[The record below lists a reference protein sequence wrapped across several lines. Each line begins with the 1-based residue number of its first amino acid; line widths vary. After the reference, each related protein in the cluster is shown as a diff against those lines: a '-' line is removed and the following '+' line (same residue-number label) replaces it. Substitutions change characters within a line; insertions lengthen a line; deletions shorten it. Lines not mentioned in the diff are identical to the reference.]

1 MALYGVAVFLS
12 AFLLFQVQP
21 ILAKFLLPRYGG
33 GAAVWTSCLLF
44 FQVALL
50 GGYAWAHF
58 ARRWLP
64 EWHRRVHIA
73 LVALTLLSIPIL
85 PPPPDLSAI
94 SGDPVASIVL
104 LLALTVGLPY
114 LALAS
119 TGPLLQSWF
128 ADRYPGRSPYR
139 LYALSNIGSL
149 LGLLTYPVLVE
160 PSLTRDAQVVGWSI
174 LYLALVGLLAAVA
187 FGLRPVGGVAAAKE
201 IVASQP
207 PEPLGTKKVLTWL
220 LLAASASAL
229 LMAVTNHL
237 SQAVAV
243 VPFLWVLPL
252 ALYLLSFIVTFDSD
266 RWYDRRVFGAL
277 LAITVPAAVWALN
290 QGLSIDLRLGILIW
304 GSLLFVVCT
313 CCHGELV
320 RQRPDPQRLTLF
332 YLAVAAGGALGG
344 LFVGVVAPLVFSGYW
359 ELHIA
364 LGLACA
370 LIVDE
375 WLGGAKR
382 LAPMPRRVL
391 VGAAICAQLLLGTAL
406 FTNVRE
412 FQRDALVSSRNFY
425 GVLRVDYREDPEI
438 GDTLRLFH
446 GQTRHGFQYVN
457 LAKRRQIT
465 SYYAPESGIGMA
477 IEFHPRRDG
486 GSLRVGVVGLGVGT
500 LAAYGRDGESIRFW
514 EIDPDVER
522 IARSEFTYL
531 DDSLATVDVVL
542 GDARLR
548 MAQELRDHGPG
559 RYDVLAIDA
568 FSSDAIPIHLLTAE
582 AADLYW
588 ELLDRDGLLVFH
600 ISNRFLE
607 LEPVVRALALHT
619 GAQVMRFHTEKSRSR
634 GFDRSTWL
642 VLARRDS
649 EFLRHPEVKS
659 VGSLLDMSG
668 RAVPWTDDFASLWPV
683 LDLN

>member
-1 MALYGVAVFLS
+1 MALYGVAVFIS

-64 EWHRRVHIA
+64 VWHRRIHIA
-73 LVALTLLSIPIL
+73 LVGLTLVSIPIL
-85 PPPPDLSAI
+85 PPPPDLSAA
-94 SGDPVASIVL
+94 SGDPVSSIVL

-139 LYALSNIGSL
+139 LYALSNVGSL

-160 PSLTRDAQVVGWSI
+160 PGFTRDAQVVGWSI
-174 LYLALVGLLAAVA
+174 LYLVLVGLLTAVA
-187 FGLRPVGGVAAAKE
+187 FGKRPVVA
-201 IVASQP
+201 VATAEESVAP
-207 PEPLGTKKVLTWL
+207 APLEPLGAKKVITWL

-237 SQAVAV
+237 SQEVAV

-266 RWYDRRVFGAL
+266 RWYDRRVFGPL
-277 LAITVPAAVWALN
+277 LAITVPAAVWSMN
-290 QGLSIDLRLGILIW
+290 QGLDMDLRLGVLIW

-320 RQRPDPQRLTLF
+320 RQRPAPQRLTLF
-332 YLAVAAGGALGG
+332 YLMVAAGGALGG
-344 LFVGVVAPLVFSGYW
+344 LFVGVVAPLAFSGYW

-375 WLGGAKR
+375 WLSGAKR

-391 VGAAICAQLLLGTAL
+391 VGVAICAQLVLCVAL
-406 FTNVRE
+406 FANVRE
-412 FQRDALVSSRNFY
+412 FQGDALVSSRNFY
-425 GVLRVDYREDPEI
+425 GVLRVDYQEDPEI
-438 GDTLRLFH
+438 GDTLRLYH

-477 IEFHPRRDG
+477 IAHHPRREEG
-486 GSLRVGVVGLGVGT
+486 GLRVGVVGLGVGT
-500 LAAYGRDGESIRFW
+500 LAAYGRAGESVRFW

-522 IARSEFTYL
+522 IARTEFTYL
-531 DDSLATVDVVL
+531 EDSPATVDVVL

-548 MAQELRDHGPG
+548 MVQELREQGPR

-568 FSSDAIPIHLLTAE
+568 FSSDAIPIHLLTVE
-582 AADLYW
+582 AVDLYW

-600 ISNRFLE
+600 ISNRFVE

-619 GAQVMRFHTEKSRSR
+619 GAQAMRFDTEKSRSR
-634 GFDRSTWL
+634 GFDSSTWL
-642 VLARRDS
+642 VLARRGN
-649 EFLRHPEVKS
+649 EFLGYPEVES
-659 VGSLLDMSG
+659 IGSRLDLSG
-668 RAVPWTDDFASLWPV
+668 RAVLWTDDFASLWPV

>member
-1 MALYGVAVFLS
+1 MALYGIAVFIS

-64 EWHRRVHIA
+64 QWHRRVHIA
-73 LVALTLLSIPIL
+73 LVALTLVSIPIL
-85 PPPPDLSAI
+85 PPPPDLSAA
-94 SGDPVASIVL
+94 SGDPVSSIVL

-139 LYALSNIGSL
+139 LYALSNVGSL

-160 PSLTRDAQVVGWSI
+160 PGFTRDAQVVGWSS
-174 LYLALVGLLAAVA
+174 LYLVLVGLLTAVA
-187 FGLRPVGGVAAAKE
+187 FGKSPVVDTAATEESVAPSP
-201 IVASQP
+201 I
-207 PEPLGTKKVLTWL
+207 EPLGTKRVITWL

-237 SQAVAV
+237 SQEVAV

-266 RWYDRRVFGAL
+266 RWYDRRVFGPL
-277 LAITVPAAVWALN
+277 LAIAVPAAVWAMN
-290 QGLSIDLRLGILIW
+290 QGLSIDLRLGVLIW

-320 RQRPDPQRLTLF
+320 RQRPAPQRLTLF

-344 LFVGVVAPLVFSGYW
+344 LFVGVVAPLAFSGYW

-375 WLGGAKR
+375 WLGGLRR
-382 LAPMPRRVL
+382 LAPLPRRAM
-391 VGAAICAQLLLGTAL
+391 VGAAICGQLVLGTAL
-406 FTNVRE
+406 LANVRE
-412 FQRDALVSSRNFY
+412 FQGDALVSSRNFY
-425 GVLRVDYREDPEI
+425 GVLRVDYQEDPEI
-438 GDTLRLFH
+438 GDSLRLFH

-477 IEFHPRRDG
+477 IARHPRREEG
-486 GSLRVGVVGLGVGT
+486 GLRVGVVGLGVGT
-500 LAAYGRDGESIRFW
+500 LAAYGRVGESVRFW

-531 DDSLATVDVVL
+531 EDSPAAVDVVL

-548 MAQELRDHGPG
+548 MAQELREQGPS

-582 AADLYW
+582 AVDLYW
-588 ELLDRDGLLVFH
+588 KLLDLDGLLVFH
-600 ISNRFLE
+600 ISNRFVE

-619 GAQVMRFHTEKSRSR
+619 GAQVMRFRTEKSRSR

-642 VLARRDS
+642 VLGRRDN
-649 EFLRHPEVKS
+649 EFLSHPDVES
-659 VGSLLDMSG
+659 VGSLLDLSG
-668 RAVPWTDDFASLWPV
+668 RAVLWTDDFASLWPV